1 MKTLASSARQQR
13 GLAAVEATI
22 VMPIMLLLLLSIGE
36 FGRML
41 YQYNTLTQ
49 AVRAGVRTVSV
60 SENPGN
66 FELTAERKQ
75 KVTNLILYGQEVA
88 GTAPVLPGLTAG
100 DITFVGPFEVPA
112 VDGDPYIQIQV
123 SYSWQPM
130 FGIGFNTFFGE
141 TLSLDFPLQTSMTM
155 RVLQ

>member
-1 MKTLASSARQQR
+1 MKTRTSLITRQR

-22 VMPIMLLLLLSIGE
+22 VMPIMLLLVLAIGE

-49 AVRAGVRTVSV
+49 AVRAGARTVSA
-60 SENPGN
+60 SDNSGT
-66 FELTAERKQ
+66 FELTAEMEQ
-75 KVTNLILYGQEVA
+75 KVRNLILYGQEVV
-88 GTAPVLPGLTAG
+88 GTAPVLPGLAAG

-112 VDGDPYIQIQV
+112 IDGDPYIQIRV

-130 FGIGFNTFFGE
+130 FGLGFNTFFGE

>member
-1 MKTLASSARQQR
+1 MKTLASQIKRQR

-22 VMPIMLLLLLSIGE
+22 VMPVMLLLVLAIGE

-49 AVRAGVRTVSV
+49 AVRAGARTVSV
-60 SENPGN
+60 SDNDGT
-66 FELTAERKQ
+66 FELTAEMRQ
-75 KVTNLILYGQEVA
+75 RVTNLILYGQEVV
-88 GTAPVLPGLTAG
+88 GTNTVLPGLRAE

-123 SYSWQPM
+123 SYGWQPM
-130 FGIGFNTFFGE
+130 FGLGFNTFFGE
-141 TLSLDFPLQTSMTM
+141 TLSLDFPLQTSITM
-155 RVLQ
+155 RQL